1 MSKDSKM
8 TKFVS
13 AKEAAQLT
21 DKRVREAEEYRKT
34 LVARREASLRADV
47 IKRIYEA
54 TQRSQYSIQLSFP
67 RPQTIPDSLREEL
80 IANGYTL
87 TEGASYASTTLSG
100 HNLVNTTHTTVDTVI
115 VSWEKE
121 DV

>member
-1 MSKDSKM
+1 MSKENKV
-8 TKFVS
+8 TKLVS

-54 TQRSQYSIQLSFP
+54 TQRSEYSIQLSFI
-67 RPQTIPDSLREEL
+67 RPETIPDSLREEL

-100 HNLVNTTHTTVDTVI
+100 YSLENTVHTMVDTII